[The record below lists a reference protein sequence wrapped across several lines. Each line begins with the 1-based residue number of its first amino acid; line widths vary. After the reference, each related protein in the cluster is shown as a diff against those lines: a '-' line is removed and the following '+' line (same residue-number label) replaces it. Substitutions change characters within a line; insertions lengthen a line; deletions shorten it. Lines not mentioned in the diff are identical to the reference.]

1 MFQIWCSRSLGLFL
15 SFVSNVSL
23 TGSARNLSVAP
34 QFYYDHSKTGNMKVT
49 IDEEDVGEE
58 AFNEILRLART
69 GETSELY
76 KDSKKTW
83 VLYGVSICHPSHIG
97 YARSEDQQ
105 GVTIENLHGLL
116 ANTDGAPFND
126 KMNRRERDESE
137 SILEDYADDEV
148 MKVSGDRW
156 YLNSSEPINGW

>member
-1 MFQIWCSRSLGLFL
+1 ME
-15 SFVSNVSL
+15 
-23 TGSARNLSVAP
+23 
-34 QFYYDHSKTGNMKVT
+34 VT

-76 KDSKKTW
+76 KDSKRTW
-83 VLYGVSICHPSHIG
+83 VLYGVSMCHPSHVG

-105 GVTIENLHGLL
+105 GITIENLHGLL
-116 ANTDGAPFND
+116 ANTDGAPFTD
-126 KMNRRERDESE
+126 KMERRERDELE

-148 MKVSGDRW
+148 MKVSGERW
-156 YLNSSEPINGW
+156 YLDSSEPIGRW

>member
-1 MFQIWCSRSLGLFL
+1 
-15 SFVSNVSL
+15 
-23 TGSARNLSVAP
+23 
-34 QFYYDHSKTGNMKVT
+34 MKVT
-49 IDEEDVGEE
+49 VDEDDVGEE

-69 GETSELY
+69 DETSELY
-76 KDSKKTW
+76 KDSKMAW

-105 GVTIENLHGLL
+105 GITIENLHGLL
-116 ANTDGAPFND
+116 VNTDGAPFTD
-126 KMNRRERDESE
+126 KMDRKERDELE

-156 YLNSSEPINGW
+156 YLDSSEPINGR